1 MTLTKQVM
9 VSCSILFFVI
19 MIFLFSALIYTAS
32 EGAQKEIGR
41 TSQESLLILQ
51 NTLGEILRSDDK
63 EKIATVTKALI
74 ETGLYRNITIFD
86 HDGNIIISQHTNV
99 KTPGIPQWFINS
111 LRQSPE
117 SNKSQA
123 QHNQLTI
130 KGFNVEVLAYPLFA
144 YRYLWYLF
152 ISCVSSL
159 CVAYVFCF
167 ILLRILL
174 HRLLSPLNELYN
186 RIDAIG
192 TPQFVKINDQINTTE
207 LKKIIQSVNNLSE
220 KLQSIIAAE
229 VLLSRYFQK
238 QIYIDQLTGAYNK
251 AGMEEEVERLVNE
264 CGDKEDWYLIIINIK
279 NLEEFNKI
287 AGVKQTDDLIVS
299 IHRIIKNCCCHK
311 KICLQGRPR
320 NSQLAVVI
328 HDSQIDKL
336 GRSMQKAFTSE
347 LTTKTLKILP
357 QMAIAII
364 NWKQHIPFSTFLE
377 QSIETFS
384 QKVSSEN
391 ISFCEIITY
400 RNTHKYKEIND
411 VINPNELSTIVKN
424 KLIYLENQP
433 VVEIDQ
439 ERKKI
444 IAYEIFCRATLEDKT
459 IFPSELFRVAKNNN
473 KLFDIDYIVV
483 EKSIASIEEFG
494 QEAAHHNKKFHIN
507 MSSAILENHENM
519 NKIISLLKSKI
530 KYSGSI
536 YFDFTESLFIQ
547 NKNKILEFTDE
558 LRKNNMPNKIGLDN
572 AHLSAEFFS
581 IISDIPIAYVKI
593 SGSTIQQTVHKNAQD
608 LMLSIIKIAR
618 SLDIKIIADNID
630 HEEKLAMVKSCGIN
644 IVQGNLVSK
653 IEKKFNKKLLLN

>member
-19 MIFLFSALIYTAS
+19 MIFLFSALVYTAS

-51 NTLGEILRSDDK
+51 NTLGEILRSNDK
-63 EKIATVTKALI
+63 ERIATITKALL

-111 LRQSPE
+111 LRQSPK
-117 SNKSQA
+117 SDKSQA

-167 ILLRILL
+167 IFLRVLL
-174 HRLLSPLNELYN
+174 HKLLSPLNELYT

-220 KLQSIIAAE
+220 KLQTIIAAE

-238 QIYIDQLTGAYNK
+238 QIYIDHLTGAYNK
-251 AGMEEEVERLVNE
+251 VGMEEEIERLVSE
-264 CGDKEDWYLIIINIK
+264 CDDKENWYLIIVNIK
-279 NLEEFNKI
+279 NLKEFNK
-287 AGVKQTDDLIVS
+287 ATSVKQTDELIVT

-311 KICLQGRPR
+311 KLCLHGRPH
-320 NSQLAVVI
+320 NAQLAVVI
-328 HDSQIDKL
+328 YDPQIENL
-336 GRSMQKAFTSE
+336 GKSMKKAFTSE
-347 LTTKTLKILP
+347 FTTQNTTILP
-357 QMAIAII
+357 QITIAITH
-364 NWKQHIPFSTFLE
+364 WKQHIPFPTFLE
-377 QSIETFS
+377 QSTENFS
-384 QKVSSEN
+384 QKVSTEN
-391 ISFCEIITY
+391 LSFGEIIYY
-400 RNTHKYKEIND
+400 RNPCDQNEIND
-411 VINPNELSTIVKN
+411 VINTDELSFIIKN

-433 VVEIDQ
+433 IVEIAQ

-459 IFPSELFRVAKNNN
+459 IFPSELFRIAKNNN

-483 EKSIASIEEFG
+483 EKSIASIEEFW
-494 QEAAHHNKKFHIN
+494 QDTVHHEKKFHVN
-507 MSSAILENHENM
+507 MSSAILESPENM
-519 NKIISLLKSKI
+519 NKIILLLKSTS
-530 KYSGSI
+530 KYSGEI
-536 YFDFTESLFIQ
+536 CFDFTESLFIK

-558 LRKNNMPNKIGLDN
+558 LKKNNIPNKIGLDN

-581 IISDIPIAYVKI
+581 IISDIPISYVKI

-630 HEEKLAMVKSCGIN
+630 HEDKLAMVKSCGIN